1 MQAMEEWTAIYTELL
16 FRNIKIQCNSG
27 VFFGQSLV
35 TAIKGLFTC
44 YCCILHITSTQL
56 LGKPHEFS
64 YHAYK
69 DLKFYQFI
77 NIVKYDFSWKE
88 IFILASISSNKCI
101 ILL

>member
-1 MQAMEEWTAIYTELL
+1 MQAMEKWTAIYTELL
-16 FRNIKIQCNSG
+16 FRNINILCNSWF
-27 VFFGQSLV
+27 FFGQSLV

-69 DLKFYQFI
+69 DL
-77 NIVKYDFSWKE
+77 
-88 IFILASISSNKCI
+88 
-101 ILL
+101 